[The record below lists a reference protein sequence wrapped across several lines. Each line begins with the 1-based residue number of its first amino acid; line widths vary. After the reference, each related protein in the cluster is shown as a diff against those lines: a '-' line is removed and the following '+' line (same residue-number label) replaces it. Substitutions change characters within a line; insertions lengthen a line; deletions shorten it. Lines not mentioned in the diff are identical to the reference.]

1 MAGLCGAE
9 GLKAERSEKLE
20 MAQQSENANLDYRS
34 SYHLDCPAVP
44 RALALKATKY
54 VRALCQRGH

>member
-34 SYHLDCPAVP
+34 SYLPHLDCLAEP
-44 RALALKATKY
+44 RALALKATK
-54 VRALCQRGH
+54 